1 MQRILMRGVGVLLLV
16 GCGIPK
22 EQYDAKALQA
32 EQLSKQYQD
41 EQGKA
46 AALEAKVKE
55 LQAKNAELQKGTET
69 LSVAKQEAEK
79 KSSEYEG
86 LASSLKNEIE
96 SGKIELSELKGKM
109 TVKMQDKILF
119 PSGSAHV
126 SKDGKEALNKV
137 ADALKNLKGKIVRVE
152 GHTDDVP
159 TGKGPY
165 PSNWELSTA
174 RALAVVKYF
183 QDQGVD
189 PSGLSAAGYGQY
201 HPLVPNDS
209 PTSRA
214 QNRRIEIVLAA
225 PE

>member
-1 MQRILMRGVGVLLLV
+1 LGV

-22 EQYDAKALQA
+22 EQYDAKALEAQ
-32 EQLSKQYQD
+32 ELSKQYKD
-41 EQGKA
+41 EQGKT
-46 AALEAKVKE
+46 AALQSKVQELEQKNKE
-55 LQAKNAELQKGTET
+55 LSTHTEK
-69 LSVAKQEAEK
+69 LSEAKQEAEK
-79 KSSEYEG
+79 KSSEYEK
-86 LASSLKNEIE
+86 LADSLKGEIAA
-96 SGKIELSELKGKM
+96 GKIEVSELKGKM

-119 PSGSAHV
+119 PSGSARV
-126 SKDGKEALNKV
+126 SKEGKEALDKV
-137 ADALKNLKGKIVRVE
+137 ADALKNLTGRIVRVE

-183 QDQGVD
+183 QERGVD
-189 PSGLSAAGYGQY
+189 PGGLSAAGYGQY
-201 HPLVPNDS
+201 HPLAPNDT
-209 PTSRA
+209 PENRA